1 MPAEEKHEFFPSFFD
16 VLQNENSSILA
27 YKRCTLVLVVV
38 VYQNLELELVL
49 STEIFH
55 NTIRFQGFFFT
66 QYYKLKI

>member
-1 MPAEEKHEFFPSFFD
+1 MKTL
-16 VLQNENSSILA
+16 VLA

-55 NTIRFQGFFFT
+55 NTIRFQGFF
-66 QYYKLKI
+66 YSVYKLKI

>member
-16 VLQNENSSILA
+16 VLQNENSSTIA

-49 STEIFH
+49 SITEIFH
-55 NTIRFQGFFFT
+55 NTIRFQGFF
-66 QYYKLKI
+66 YSVYKLKI

>member
-38 VYQNLELELVL
+38 YQNLELELVL

-55 NTIRFQGFFFT
+55 NTIRFQGFF
-66 QYYKLKI
+66 LLSM